1 LKDLQSK
8 AFSSSISKSANNF
21 QSNTFFIISAKP
33 NASTY
38 LRHCYPDS
46 FNKRKRLEK
55 TSAPQPIQGE
65 LLKDVQVERDHLQ
78 EELNIAKS
86 EILRLQTDLGQAT
99 TKMKSQIGHLE
110 QLLAENQGRFRNL
123 EKEKAELEY
132 QVGEISSK
140 SEKLLRK
147 LQEIEKRKLFQFLK
161 KIIS

>member
-1 LKDLQSK
+1 
-8 AFSSSISKSANNF
+8 
-21 QSNTFFIISAKP
+21 
-33 NASTY
+33 
-38 LRHCYPDS
+38 
-46 FNKRKRLEK
+46 
-55 TSAPQPIQGE
+55 
-65 LLKDVQVERDHLQ
+65 
-78 EELNIAKS
+78 
-86 EILRLQTDLGQAT
+86 
-99 TKMKSQIGHLE
+99 MKSQIGHLE